1 MADIPV
7 KDLRKQYHALLAERE
22 GILPVWRQLAD
33 NFLPL
38 KRVLLEDGYQPQDV
52 YTQMGSV
59 NDAILDS
66 TPIKSTRVLGA
77 GMQSGMTSPAKR
89 WHKLGHSEPA
99 IQDLPQVKE
108 WLEESDKIIFD
119 TMARSNFYNN
129 THRCYLEV
137 AIFGTLVMLILED
150 PEKRIR
156 TICLPIGSYV
166 LASNFKNE
174 VDTMYREIY
183 MTAEQMVGQFKL
195 DKVSESVKTAY
206 GDAGR
211 KNQWFSV
218 IHAIVPNKDADP
230 EKDDIVSMPYS
241 SVYFEKSPN
250 TESEE
255 GDLSRGGFRE
265 RPFVAARWD
274 VTGESVYGDSPAMD
288 ILSFARQLQAM
299 NATALKAEQKN
310 ADPPM
315 NVPPG
320 MKNASTA
327 PGVRNYQM
335 NSGEKITA
343 TVDIKPNTSGTLLL
357 IQDVRRQIV
366 EGLFNDIFRALALSP
381 SDKMTA
387 SEVLERVSEGLRLL
401 GPVLERLQFEFL
413 DPIIDRI
420 FAILFRTGLFPDIP
434 AELEGE
440 IVKVE
445 YISPLAQAQKAVGL
459 DSINKVIG
467 IGQAIAQMD
476 PTVLDNLNFDNL
488 IRIYADLAGVSPTGL
503 NSEDEVIQER
513 EIRAEQ
519 QAALL
524 AQEKE
529 NQDVEN
535 LKKMSETQ
543 VTADSNAIESAA
555 AAAGA

>member
-1 MADIPV
+1 MADIPI
-7 KDLRKQYHALLAERE
+7 KDLREQYKALIAERE
-22 GILPVWRQLAD
+22 EILPVWRQLAD

-38 KRVLLEDGYQPQDV
+38 KRVLLQDNYQVQDV
-52 YTQMGSV
+52 YSHMGSV

-66 TPIKSTRVLGA
+66 TPVKSTRVLGA

-89 WHKLGHSEPA
+89 WHKLGHSDPT
-99 IQDLPQVKE
+99 IQDLPQVRE
-108 WLEESDKIIFD
+108 WLEETDKIIFD
-119 TMARSNFYNN
+119 VMARSNFYNN

-150 PEKRIR
+150 DDKRIR

-174 VDTMYREIY
+174 IDTLYRSLY
-183 MTAEQMVGQFKL
+183 MTAGQMVDQFGL
-195 DKVSESVKTAY
+195 ENVSMSVRTSY
-206 GDAGR
+206 ENMNTR
-211 KNQWFSV
+211 NRWFSV
-218 IHAIVPNKDADP
+218 IHAIIPNKDADRT
-230 EKDDIVSMPYS
+230 KDDVSSMTYS
-241 SVYFEKSPN
+241 SVYFEENSN
-250 TESEE
+250 EESQKIA
-255 GDLSRGGFRE
+255 LSRSGFRE

-327 PGVRNYQM
+327 PGVRNFQV
-335 NSGEKITA
+335 NATEKITA
-343 TVDIKPNTSGTLLL
+343 TVDITPNTSGTLLL
-357 IQDVRRQIV
+357 IQDVRRQII
-366 EGLFNDIFRALALSP
+366 EGLFNDIFRALALAP
-381 SDKMTA
+381 SEKMTA
-387 SEVLERVSEGLRLL
+387 TEVLERVSEGLRLL

-420 FAILFRTGLFPDIP
+420 FSILLRIGLLPEPP

-440 IVKVE
+440 VLKVE

-459 DSINKVIG
+459 DSINKLIG
-467 IGQAIAQMD
+467 IGQAMAQMN
-476 PTVLDNLNFDNL
+476 PSVLDNLDFDSL
-488 IRIYADLAGVSPTGL
+488 INIYSDLAGVSPTAMHSDDEIAL
-503 NSEDEVIQER
+503 IRED
-513 EIRAEQ
+513 RARR
-519 QAALL
+519 QAAAL
-524 AQEKE
+524 AREKE

-555 AAAGA
+555 AAEA